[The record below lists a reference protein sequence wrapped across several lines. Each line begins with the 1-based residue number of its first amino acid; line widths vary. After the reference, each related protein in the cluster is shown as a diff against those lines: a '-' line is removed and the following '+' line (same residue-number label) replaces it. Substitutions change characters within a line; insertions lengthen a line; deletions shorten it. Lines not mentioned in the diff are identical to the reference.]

1 MAVMDRMR
9 GLTCSVAF
17 ALLLGT
23 AITVSADEAGNAT
36 AERQAGI
43 ERFEELLERYPD
55 SEMRA
60 PIVLMLGNLY
70 AEREKE
76 RYLVE
81 IVRHEDGLLAVA
93 PTIDYNPS
101 IALYE
106 EIIEKYPAFHGR
118 AEALFAL
125 GVCYE
130 EMGQPKNAEGRLE
143 ELVTLSEDPV
153 VRGAAH
159 VRLADIRFDE
169 KAWSAARFGYL
180 RALEEG
186 VDPAEHRLDYKI
198 GWCLLK
204 EDNLLEA
211 GRHFRKASDRIFAG
225 LIEHQNGRESLLEV
239 LRSLALV
246 QSETDPSDVTGFGAR
261 FEDNTHRALALREFG
276 DVLLANDRPKY
287 AEIAYKKVLA
297 LEPLALD
304 APTISDQLIECYSLQ
319 NKKNA
324 ALESMEEYCDLYWPG
339 SAWEQAHTSDQDRV
353 GDAHRRVE
361 RNLWNAAL
369 LRYTRATNDDYQS
382 AAKHFERYVHDL
394 GAEEHKTK
402 GLLFAA
408 EAWYKTGEF
417 ARSAGLYD
425 SVPVAG
431 MNDEE
436 RESVLHGAFLSH
448 RDAGSD
454 AGLIADAA
462 LRYWSGFEKS
472 PEAQKTVL
480 YASEQLE
487 SSGDGAR
494 ALELSK
500 WIARQEDAPL
510 RGEAALRAGKIA
522 SVLEDAADAEIWFKV
537 SAEAA
542 GNETERK
549 ERVERAGASA
559 FLQAQGLEEA
569 EQYRE
574 AVVAYRKVRNEY
586 AKTAVARDALRR
598 EFVCCVLG
606 EDHVAAGELVDTLL
620 ATFPDDEQ
628 MRDAFRAGA
637 LKAHERE
644 EHSLVAVLLDASFQ
658 TIPDVQDRYE
668 AARAWDRIGNM
679 PEAEKR
685 YRDLLGRYPKAEQL
699 TPARWRLAHILDV
712 TERYEE
718 AGAVYDLCRK
728 DTKFDEVSRT
738 QLSGL
743 AAEAYRKADL
753 MKLAEDR
760 WLKAVEHFRVEANTV
775 SDSANEDLD
784 PSALYAAKALRG
796 LADLR
801 KPGLDDAI
809 RAWRKSH
816 KNGEASTRLDEYVGY
831 MRELIAI
838 RIEGMTRP
846 AVAELA
852 DCLEWYGRTAFQHEW
867 ERTRVPAPELVEPF
881 YTDAAALYESDDKMT
896 PRDLYAALA
905 DSVRDA
911 ADIEIAI
918 DREALGEGASNKE
931 IESYSEW
938 LVAWLG
944 RVEFAEERRRTA
956 DALYMIET
964 ERDGESSLALAA
976 ARREVHLEAADA
988 LNECAHLLRTAPAP
1002 GGLTEE
1008 EGALY
1013 RSVLEERGAEY
1024 QGRALAWMDA
1034 VAAFEPPTLGAE
1046 EPGNVAVP
1054 DDEGLVWGSSR

>member
-1 MAVMDRMR
+1 MNRWR
-9 GLTCSVAF
+9 GSTLRLAF
-17 ALLLGT
+17 GILLGT
-23 AITVSADEAGNAT
+23 ALTVSADQASDVT
-36 AERQAGI
+36 AERQASI

-76 RYLVE
+76 RYLTE
-81 IVRHEDGLLAVA
+81 IVQYEDGLLEVA

-106 EIIEKYPAFHGR
+106 EIIDKYPAFHGR

-159 VRLADIRFDE
+159 VRIADIRFDE
-169 KAWSAARFGYL
+169 KAWAAARFGYM

-198 GWCLLK
+198 GWCFLK
-204 EDNLLEA
+204 EDNLREA
-211 GRHFRKASDRIFAG
+211 GRHFRKASDRSYAG
-225 LIEHQNGRESLLEV
+225 LIEHQNGREGLLEV

-246 QSETDPSDVTGFGAR
+246 QSETDPSNVSGFAAQ
-261 FEDNTHRALALREFG
+261 FEEDHYRALALRELG

-287 AEIAYKKVLA
+287 AEVAYRQVLE

-304 APTISDQLIECYSLQ
+304 APVISDQLIECYTMQ
-319 NKKNA
+319 TKKNA
-324 ALESMEEYCDLYWPG
+324 ALTAREEYCDLYWPG
-339 SAWEQAHTSDQDRV
+339 SAWEQAHANDQDRV
-353 GDAHRRVE
+353 GDTHSRVE

-369 LRYTRATNDDYQS
+369 LRYTRATNEDYQA
-382 AAKHFERYVHDL
+382 AAKHFERYVNDL
-394 GAEEHKTK
+394 GATEHKTK
-402 GLLFAA
+402 GLVFAA

-417 ARSAGLYD
+417 ARSARLYD
-425 SVPVAG
+425 AVPTEG
-431 MNDEE
+431 LSDEE
-436 RESVLHGAFLSH
+436 RESVLHGAFLAH
-448 RDAGSD
+448 RDAGSE
-454 AGLIADAA
+454 ASLIADAA

-487 SSGDGAR
+487 AAGDGPR

-500 WIARQEDAPL
+500 WIARQEDAQL

-522 SVLEDAADAEIWFKV
+522 SVLEDPADAEIWFKV
-537 SAEAA
+537 SADAA
-542 GNETERK
+542 GDETERK

-559 FLQAQGLEEA
+559 FLQAQGLEDA
-569 EQYRE
+569 KQYRE
-574 AVVAYRKVRNEY
+574 AVVAYRKVRTEY
-586 AKTAVARDALRR
+586 AQTAVARDALRR

-620 ATFPDDEQ
+620 ATFPGDEI
-628 MRDAFRAGA
+628 MRDAFRAAA

-644 EHSLVAVLLDASFQ
+644 EHNLVAVLLDASFQ

-679 PEAEKR
+679 PEAELR

-743 AAEAYRKADL
+743 AAEAYRKAGL

-760 WLKAVEHFRVEANTV
+760 WLKAVEHYRVEAN
-775 SDSANEDLD
+775 SAPDSANEDLD

-809 RAWRKSH
+809 RNWRKTH
-816 KNGEASTRLDEYVGY
+816 KNGTASTRLDEYVGH

-838 RIEGMTRP
+838 RIEGMTKP
-846 AVAELA
+846 AVLELA
-852 DCLEWYGRTAFQHEW
+852 NCLEWYGRTAFQHEW
-867 ERTRVPAPELVEPF
+867 ERGRIPEPALVEPF
-881 YTDAAALYESDDKMT
+881 YADAANLYESDDQSS
-896 PRDLYAALA
+896 RDLYAALA

-911 ADIEIAI
+911 ADREIAS
-918 DREALGEGASNKE
+918 DREAPPEGASNKE

-938 LVAWLG
+938 LVAWLE

-956 DALYMIET
+956 DALYEIEI
-964 ERDGESSLALAA
+964 ERDGAPSLALVSS
-976 ARREVHLEAADA
+976 RREVHLEAADA
-988 LNECAHLLRTAPAP
+988 MNQCAHLLRTAPAP

-1008 EGALY
+1008 ESALY

-1024 QGRALAWMDA
+1024 QSRALVWMEA
-1034 VAAFEPPTLGAE
+1034 VAAFEPQAPGAE

-1054 DDEGLVWGSSR
+1054 DDEGLVWGSSQ